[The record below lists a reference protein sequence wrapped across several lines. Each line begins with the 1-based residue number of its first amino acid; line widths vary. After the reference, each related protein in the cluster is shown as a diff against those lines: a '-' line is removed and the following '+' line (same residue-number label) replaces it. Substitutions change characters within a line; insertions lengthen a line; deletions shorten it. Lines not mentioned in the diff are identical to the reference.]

1 MKKVLLVLLV
11 ALFLTGCGSTKEVEN
26 NITSDNITKEEVIE
40 DITIKVDKFYYKDGY
55 TTMNLFIKNGK
66 EEEVYIDTYKVN
78 LYDKEGN
85 LIAVFN
91 PKFDNII
98 KSNEEV
104 NHMFS
109 IQGDYQNTDKI
120 SFEFNL

>member
-11 ALFLTGCGSTKEVEN
+11 VLFLTGCGSTKEVEN